1 MSASEASPHQQ
12 YVAALDIG
20 TTTIRCYIY
29 DRHVQIKGCATEQ
42 VELIYP
48 EPHHVEIDP
57 DQLWSS
63 VVRTIQG
70 AIRDAQLSAAA
81 IATLGISTQR
91 STFVTWHRE
100 TGKTFHNFITW
111 KDLRADALVRKW
123 NGSYILKVSGVEVCI
138 TAMEACFTI
147 CDSLQTM
154 HGISRCMYMLT
165 RKSRFLAG
173 SVLKLMNTQTTMRLA
188 WMIQHNKQLQEA
200 IAHKTAMFGTLD
212 SWLLYRLRQ
221 GNSGKQVEHIAD
233 VSSCAATGFYDPF
246 TLGWA
251 QWAFKL
257 FALHGEMMP
266 RVVTNSH
273 DFGHVHASV
282 LGTEVRIGCTVSAN
296 ELGMIKKTRSKTE
309 SHRADRRPVR
319 LDVGLVL
326 LQEGRLE
333 DHTGHRLVPGRRHRR
348 RVSRVHTRHVSAGRL
363 ADDRPARRQQGAHRN
378 GVLC

>member
-1 MSASEASPHQQ
+1 
-12 YVAALDIG
+12 
-20 TTTIRCYIY
+20 
-29 DRHVQIKGCATEQ
+29 
-42 VELIYP
+42 
-48 EPHHVEIDP
+48 
-57 DQLWSS
+57 
-63 VVRTIQG
+63 
-70 AIRDAQLSAAA
+70 
-81 IATLGISTQR
+81 
-91 STFVTWHRE
+91 
-100 TGKTFHNFITW
+100 
-111 KDLRADALVRKW
+111 
-123 NGSYILKVSGVEVCI
+123 
-138 TAMEACFTI
+138 
-147 CDSLQTM
+147 M
-154 HGISRCMYMLT
+154 HGISRCMYLLT

-257 FALHGEMMP
+257 FGLHGEMMP

-282 LGTEVRIGCTVSAN
+282 LGSEVRIGCTVSEIVNSSLASIHPILN
-296 ELGMIKKTRSKTE
+296 VIHLNRT
-309 SHRADRRPVR
+309 DRRPVR

-326 LQEGRLE
+326 LQEGRPQ

-348 RVSRVHTRHVSAGRL
+348 RVSRLDTRHVSAGCV
-363 ADDRPARRQQGAHRN
+363 ADDCPTRHQQRAHRD
-378 GVLC
+378 GVLCGGIGQ